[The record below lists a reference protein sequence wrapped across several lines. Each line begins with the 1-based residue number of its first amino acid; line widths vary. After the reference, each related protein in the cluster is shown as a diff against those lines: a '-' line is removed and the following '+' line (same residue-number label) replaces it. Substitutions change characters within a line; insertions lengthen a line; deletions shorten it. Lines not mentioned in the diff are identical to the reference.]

1 MLVFQIII
9 ITLHPQSQ
17 INMIKRKAD
26 ELIRNFI
33 LHDKRSLLVTG
44 ARQVGKT
51 FSIRKVG
58 KECFDNV
65 VEINFVEQPD
75 AIELFGEQKGAK
87 DLLLRL
93 SAFTKKPLVPGK
105 TLIFFDEVQECKEIV
120 TAIKFLVD
128 EGSYKYVMSGS
139 LLGVE
144 LEDLRSVPVGY
155 MDEIEMY
162 PLDLLEFFE
171 AIGIGTDVIEH
182 LRKSFEDKT
191 PVDDFI
197 HKRMLEAIRLY
208 LIVGGMPAAVQKY
221 LDTNNLRR
229 VYEEQRGII
238 RTYKRDI
245 TKYDHDHKLQIEE
258 IYDLIPSELNAKNK
272 RFILKQLKAAS
283 MREKSELAQISERE
297 QTRPKA
303 NVNARFSKY
312 EDSFLWLRDAGVAIP
327 TYNVEEPRVPL
338 LLNKQRNLFK
348 LFLNDVGLLAAMY
361 GGNIQARLLSPD
373 PNINFGSVFENLVAQ
388 ELYAHGF
395 TEAQQHSLYYF
406 NSKKQG
412 ELDFVVEYAGNML
425 PIEVKSGKDY
435 ERHNALSN
443 VMENKD
449 YAVPMAYVFC
459 QENVQVKGKVIYYP
473 IYMITFFEQIQ
484 AEESIFKF
492 DLAGLKSTN
501 P

>member
-1 MLVFQIII
+1 M
-9 ITLHPQSQ
+9 IT
-17 INMIKRKAD
+17 RKAD

-33 LHDKRSLLVTG
+33 LNDKRALLVTG

-51 FSIRKVG
+51 YAIRKAS
-58 KECFDNV
+58 KECFENV

-75 AIELFGEQKGAK
+75 AIELFSEQKGAK

-93 SAFTKKPLVPGK
+93 SAFSKKPLVPGK
-105 TLIFFDEVQECKEIV
+105 TLIFFDEVQECKEMV

-144 LEDLRSVPVGY
+144 MKDLRSVPVGY

-171 AIGIGTDVIEH
+171 AIGIGPDVIAH
-182 LRKSFEDKT
+182 LRKSFEERQ

-197 HKRMLEAIRLY
+197 HKRMLEALRLY
-208 LIVGGMPAAVQKY
+208 LIIGGMPAAVQKY

-245 TKYDHDHKLQIEE
+245 TKYDSDRKLQIEE

-272 RFILKQLKAAS
+272 RFILKELN
-283 MREKSELAQISERE
+283 EK
-297 QTRPKA
+297 
-303 NVNARFSKY
+303 ARFSKY
-312 EDSFLWLRDAGVAIP
+312 EDGFLWLKDAGVAIP

-338 LLNKQRNLFK
+338 LLSKQRNLFK

-361 GGNIQARLLSPD
+361 GGNIQARLLCQD

-395 TEAQQHSLYYF
+395 TEEQQHSLYYF
-406 NSKKQG
+406 NNKKQG
-412 ELDFVVEYAGNML
+412 ELDFVVEYDNNVL

-443 VMENKD
+443 VMANED
-449 YAVPMAYVFC
+449 YDVPQAYVFC
-459 QENVQVKGKVIYYP
+459 QENVQTKGKITYYP

-484 AEESIFKF
+484 SEEKVYRF
-492 DLAGLKSTN
+492 DLTGIGDNHTEG
-501 P
+501 

>member
-1 MLVFQIII
+1 MR
-9 ITLHPQSQ
+9 PQSQ
-17 INMIKRKAD
+17 VNMITRKAD
-26 ELIRNFI
+26 ELIRNFM
-33 LHDKRSLLVTG
+33 LNDRRALLVTG

-58 KECFDNV
+58 KECFENV
-65 VEINFVEQPD
+65 VEINFIEQPD
-75 AIELFGEQKGAK
+75 AIELFREQKGAK

-93 SAFTKKPLVPGK
+93 SAFTKKPLIPGR
-105 TLIFFDEVQECKEIV
+105 TLIFFDEVQECKEMV

-128 EGSYKYVMSGS
+128 DGSYNYVMSGS

-144 LEDLRSVPVGY
+144 LKDLRSAPVGY

-162 PLDLLEFFE
+162 PLDLMEFFE
-171 AIGIGTDVIEH
+171 AIGISSDVIDH
-182 LRKSFEDKT
+182 LRKSFEEKQ

-208 LIVGGMPAAVQKY
+208 LIIGGMPAAVQKY
-221 LDTNNLRR
+221 LDTNNLRK

-245 TKYDHDHKLQIEE
+245 TKYDPNHKLRIEE

-272 RFILKQLKAAS
+272 RFILKELN
-283 MREKSELAQISERE
+283 EK
-297 QTRPKA
+297 
-303 NVNARFSKY
+303 ARFSKY
-312 EDSFLWLRDAGVAIP
+312 EDSFLWLKNAGVAIP

-338 LLNKQRNLFK
+338 LLSKQRNLFK

-361 GGNIQARLLSPD
+361 GGNIQTRLLSQD
-373 PNINFGSVFENLVAQ
+373 SSINFGSVFENLVAQ

-395 TEAQQHSLYYF
+395 TEGQQHSLYYF

-412 ELDFVVEYAGNML
+412 ELDFVVEYDNNVL

-443 VMENKD
+443 VMANEEYD
-449 YAVPMAYVFC
+449 VPQAYVFC
-459 QENVQVKGKVIYYP
+459 QKNVQTKGKITYYP
-473 IYMITFFEQIQ
+473 IYMITFFEQTQ
-484 AEESIFKF
+484 AEENVYKF
-492 DLAGLKSTN
+492 DLTGL
-501 P
+501 

>member
-1 MLVFQIII
+1 MV
-9 ITLHPQSQ
+9 
-17 INMIKRKAD
+17 KRKAD

-33 LHDKRSLLVTG
+33 LNDRRSLLVTG

-75 AIELFGEQKGAK
+75 AIELFNEQKGAK

-105 TLIFFDEVQECKEIV
+105 TIIFFDEVQECKEII

-144 LEDLRSVPVGY
+144 LDNLRSVPVGY

-171 AIGIGTDVIEH
+171 AIGIGTDVISH
-182 LRKSFEDKT
+182 LRTCFEDKR
-191 PVDDFI
+191 PVDAFI
-197 HKRMLEAIRLY
+197 HKRMLEALRLY

-258 IYDLIPSELNAKNK
+258 IYDLIPSELNAKTK
-272 RFILKQLKAAS
+272 RFILKELN
-283 MREKSELAQISERE
+283 EK
-297 QTRPKA
+297 
-303 NVNARFSKY
+303 ARFSKY
-312 EDSFLWLRDAGVAIP
+312 ENSFLWLRDAGVAIP
-327 TYNVEEPRVPL
+327 AYNVEEPRVPL

-361 GGNIQARLLSPD
+361 GGNIQARLLSPN

-395 TEAQQHSLYYF
+395 SEAQQHSLYYV
-406 NSKKQG
+406 NCKK
-412 ELDFVVEYAGNML
+412 
-425 PIEVKSGKDY
+425 
-435 ERHNALSN
+435 
-443 VMENKD
+443 
-449 YAVPMAYVFC
+449 
-459 QENVQVKGKVIYYP
+459 
-473 IYMITFFEQIQ
+473 
-484 AEESIFKF
+484 
-492 DLAGLKSTN
+492 
-501 P
+501 

>member
-1 MLVFQIII
+1 
-9 ITLHPQSQ
+9 
-17 INMIKRKAD
+17 MIKRKAD
-26 ELIRNFI
+26 ERIRNFI
-33 LHDKRSLLVTG
+33 LNDRRSLLVTG

-51 FSIRKVG
+51 FSIRNVG
-58 KECFDNV
+58 KECFDNF

-75 AIELFGEQKGAK
+75 AVELFREHKGAK

-93 SAFTKKPLVPGK
+93 SAFTKQTLVPQK
-105 TLIFFDEVQECKEIV
+105 TLVFFDEVQECKEIV

-128 EGSYKYVMSGS
+128 EGSYRYVMSGS

-144 LEDLRSVPVGY
+144 LKDIRSVPVGY

-162 PLDLLEFFE
+162 PLDLSEFFE
-171 AIGIGTDVIEH
+171 AIGISTNVIH
-182 LRKSFEDKT
+182 NLRKCFEEKK
-191 PVDDFI
+191 PVDEFI
-197 HKRMLEAIRLY
+197 HKRMLEAVRLY

-221 LDTNNLRR
+221 LDTNNLSR

-245 TKYDHDHKLQIEE
+245 TKYDHNHKLQIED

-272 RFILKQLKAAS
+272 RFILKELN
-283 MREKSELAQISERE
+283 EK
-297 QTRPKA
+297 
-303 NVNARFSKY
+303 ARFSKY
-312 EDSFLWLRDAGVAIP
+312 EDSFLWLKDAGVAIP
-327 TYNVEEPRVPL
+327 TYNVEEPRLPL

-361 GGNIQARLLSPD
+361 GGNIQARLLSSD
-373 PNINFGSVFENLVAQ
+373 SNINFGSVFENLVAQ

-395 TEAQQHSLYYF
+395 SGAQQHSLYYF

-412 ELDFVVEYAGNML
+412 ELDFVVEKASNIL

-443 VMENKD
+443 VMENEE
-449 YAVPMAYVFC
+449 YAVPEAYVFC
-459 QENVQVKGKVIYYP
+459 QDNVRTSGRIIYYP
-473 IYMITFFEQIQ
+473 IYMITFLEHSHI
-484 AEESIFKF
+484 EEKVYKF
-492 DLAGLKSTN
+492 DLTGL
-501 P
+501 

>member
-1 MLVFQIII
+1 MV
-9 ITLHPQSQ
+9 
-17 INMIKRKAD
+17 KRKAD
-26 ELIRNFI
+26 ELIRNF
-33 LHDKRSLLVTG
+33 LLNDKRSLLITG

-51 FSIRKVG
+51 FSVRKVG

-75 AIELFGEQKGAK
+75 AIELFSEQKGAK

-93 SAFTKKPLVPGK
+93 SAFTTKPLVPGK

-144 LEDLRSVPVGY
+144 LDDLRSVPVGY

-171 AIGIGTDVIEH
+171 AIGIGADVISH
-182 LRKSFEDKT
+182 LRTCFEEKR
-191 PVDDFI
+191 PVDEFI
-197 HKRMLEAIRLY
+197 HKRMLEATRLY

-245 TKYDHDHKLQIEE
+245 TKYDHGHKLQIEE

-272 RFILKQLKAAS
+272 RFILKELN
-283 MREKSELAQISERE
+283 EK
-297 QTRPKA
+297 
-303 NVNARFSKY
+303 ARFSKY

-338 LLNKQRNLFK
+338 LLTLDLWNPERYNAKYGKKTEQDVAAFSEMFYKIGLTEGP
-348 LFLNDVGLLAAMY
+348 NDK
-361 GGNIQARLLSPD
+361 R
-373 PNINFGSVFENLVAQ
+373 
-388 ELYAHGF
+388 
-395 TEAQQHSLYYF
+395 
-406 NSKKQG
+406 
-412 ELDFVVEYAGNML
+412 
-425 PIEVKSGKDY
+425 
-435 ERHNALSN
+435 
-443 VMENKD
+443 
-449 YAVPMAYVFC
+449 
-459 QENVQVKGKVIYYP
+459 
-473 IYMITFFEQIQ
+473 
-484 AEESIFKF
+484 
-492 DLAGLKSTN
+492 
-501 P
+501 